1 MGSGDFDGYLSG
13 VERKPDEL
21 RHFIARPAKLGVF
34 PDAAG
39 PMKVQIVVVF
49 DTETRGLKLEG
60 AGDPLLALTALDLA
74 HGRVLAM
81 LATPT
86 TPEARRI
93 QVLTDA

>member
-1 MGSGDFDGYLSG
+1 
-13 VERKPDEL
+13 
-21 RHFIARPAKLGVF
+21 
-34 PDAAG
+34 
-39 PMKVQIVVVF
+39 MKVRLAVEF

-93 QVLTDA
+93 QVLADA